1 MSRFTIYKSPQPFPH
16 LNGKR
21 LPVSAIDITGLSF
34 TYLGSDTPSLID
46 VDLHVEKGEFVVIAG
61 PSGCGK
67 STLCR
72 SLNGLVPHF
81 YEGKYSGEVVV
92 EGKKVSEHR
101 IAELAQ
107 MVGMVFQD
115 PESQLF
121 SLTVEGEV
129 AFGPENIGL
138 PREEIVE
145 RVRDSLTRAEILQ
158 LKDRM
163 PFEISGGEQQRV
175 AVAATLAM
183 QPDTLVLD
191 EPTSNLDPQGAAT
204 LLKLVGELNK
214 KGGKTVVIVEHRL
227 EAVAGYADRVVLMN
241 EGRIVANGEPR
252 SVLSSEIAASLGI
265 GVPKIMLLFKSLKSA
280 GIADDSSYP
289 LTVEEG
295 VRYAAEFLD

>member
-1 MSRFTIYKSPQPFPH
+1 M
-16 LNGKR
+16 
-21 LPVSAIDITGLSF
+21 PVIEIEGLSF
-34 TYLGSDTPSLID
+34 TYLGADTPSILDID
-46 VDLHVEKGEFVVIAG
+46 LEVEKGEYVVVAG

-72 SLNGLVPHF
+72 CLNGLVPHF

-92 EGKKVSEHR
+92 EGKRVADHGVP
-101 IAELAQ
+101 ELSQ
-107 MVGMVFQD
+107 RVGMVFQD

-138 PREEIVE
+138 PREEIIM
-145 RVRDSLTRAEILQ
+145 RVQDSLNRAEISHLR
-158 LKDRM
+158 DRM

-183 QPDTLVLD
+183 LPETLVLD
-191 EPTSNLDPQGAAT
+191 EPTSNLDPQGAST

-214 KGGKTVVIVEHRL
+214 ASMKTVIMVEHRL
-227 EAVAGYADRVVLMN
+227 EAVAGYADRVVLMDK
-241 EGRIVANGEPR
+241 GRIVANGEPR
-252 SVLSSEIAASLGI
+252 SILSSEVAASLGI
-265 GVPKIMLLFKSLKSA
+265 GVPKIMVLAKSLESDGRKV
-280 GIADDSSYP
+280 DSSYP

-295 VRYAAEFLD
+295 IHYVSEFLS

>member
-1 MSRFTIYKSPQPFPH
+1 M
-16 LNGKR
+16 
-21 LPVSAIDITGLSF
+21 PVIEIKGLSF
-34 TYLGSDTPSLID
+34 TYLGADAPSIVD
-46 VDLHVEKGEFVVIAG
+46 VDLEVEQGEYVVVAG

-72 SLNGLVPHF
+72 CLNGLVPHF

-92 EGKKVSEHR
+92 EGMKISDHGVP
-101 IAELAQ
+101 ELSQ
-107 MVGMVFQD
+107 RVGMVFQD

-138 PREEIVE
+138 PREEIIQ
-145 RVRDSLTRAEILQ
+145 RVKDSLNRAEITH

-183 QPDTLVLD
+183 LPETLVLD

-214 KGGKTVVIVEHRL
+214 ASGKTVVIVEHRL
-227 EAVAGYADRVVLMN
+227 EAVAGYASRVVLMDK
-241 EGRIVANGEPR
+241 GRIVANGEPR
-252 SVLSSEIAASLGI
+252 SVLSSEVAASLGV
-265 GVPKIMLLFKSLKSA
+265 GVPKIMLLAKSLESEGHHVNSA
-280 GIADDSSYP
+280 YP

-295 VRYAAEFLD
+295 IHFVSEFLS